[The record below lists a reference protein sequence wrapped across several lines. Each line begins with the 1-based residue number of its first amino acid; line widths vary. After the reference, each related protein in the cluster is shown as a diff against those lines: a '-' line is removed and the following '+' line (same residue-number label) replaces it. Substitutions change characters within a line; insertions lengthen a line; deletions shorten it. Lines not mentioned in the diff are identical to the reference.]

1 MEYIVTREKNTIIIR
16 PVGRLDS
23 TTSPE
28 FEKGLA
34 EYLKSPAS
42 HLLLDFD
49 ELDYISS
56 AGLRVVLNAAK
67 VFREVEWRF
76 AACNMQDHVREVF
89 EISGFDSFIAIYDSV
104 NGFIESAAG

>member
-1 MEYIVTREKNTIIIR
+1 MEYTVIKENNTVIVH

-28 FEKGLA
+28 FEQALA
-34 EYLKSPAS
+34 EHLASPATN
-42 HLLLDFD
+42 LLLDFD

-67 VFREVEWRF
+67 VFRETPWNF
-76 AACNMQDHVREVF
+76 AACAMQDHVREVF

-104 NGFIESAAG
+104 ARFLEEKQA